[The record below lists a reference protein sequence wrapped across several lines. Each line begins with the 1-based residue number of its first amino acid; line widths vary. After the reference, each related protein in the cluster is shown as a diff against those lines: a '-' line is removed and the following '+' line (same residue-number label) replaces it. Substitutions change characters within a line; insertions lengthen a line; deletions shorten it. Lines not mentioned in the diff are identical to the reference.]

1 METIIFNTN
10 NLYLQ
15 KPNFVAVASHLKID
29 DDDNDIID
37 STTFMHTTHTLKTKL
52 WIDERRRED
61 TGKKTII
68 DSSICVF
75 SNRAHK
81 HQR

>member
-61 TGKKTII
+61 TAKKKQ
-68 DSSICVF
+68 SSIHRSVC
-75 SNRAHK
+75 SPSAHE
-81 HQR
+81 HQQ